1 MIRVTRE
8 PFRPRM
14 VWVFA
19 ALFFLFSAGEWTSFT
34 TQTGGIEALQKA
46 FEQPPDESRIM
57 MRWWWYGPSV
67 TKAQLE
73 REMRLMKAGGIG
85 GIEVQP
91 VYPLSPD
98 DSTAGIKN
106 LPFLSDE
113 FLDALRFTADKS
125 RELGLRLDLTLGS
138 GWPFGG
144 PTVPVNQAAG
154 RLRVERLKVGEGQ
167 RRIPIPPI
175 SEGES
180 LIAAFLGTRE
190 LTDFRDGALWLPE
203 QPNSQTELRFFISS
217 RTGQQ
222 VKRPAVGGEG
232 FVIDHYDRA
241 ATDNYLKTVG
251 DRLMQ
256 AFPTNKP
263 YAVFCDSLEVFS
275 SDWTPD
281 FLAEF
286 QRRRGY
292 DLKPLLPA
300 LAADIGPKTADIRH
314 DWAQTLTELLNERFL
329 APMRDWAK
337 RNNTKFRI
345 QGYGIPP
352 MTVSGNAYADL
363 PEGEG
368 PQWKT
373 LRASRWAASAG
384 HIFGRNVTSSE
395 TWTWTHSPVF
405 RSTPLDLKAEADL
418 HFLQGINQLIGHG
431 WPYTPPE
438 VEYPG
443 WRFYA
448 AGVLNDKNPWWIVMP
463 DLALYLQRLSFLMR
477 QGQPANDVALYLPN
491 SDGWVNFGNRRG
503 YMIEALRD
511 CIGDEVI
518 ARTLEA
524 GYNLDFFDDEVLQ
537 QRGRVEKG
545 ALALGEGRYKVVIL
559 PNVERMPPAS
569 LKKLEEFARNGGKVI
584 ATRRLPAIA
593 PGFKATEAETNELRA
608 TAKRMFEAANAPA
621 HFVADE
627 NRDLAAKLHAVLQPD
642 VMLSPAAPEIGFI
655 RRHTEQAEIYFLA
668 NSANVRKAVKA
679 KFRVAALQPESWN
692 PFTGQVAPVQAQA
705 LEEGGVTIN
714 LELEPYESR
723 VLAFTKRKLPGA
735 PAKTSS
741 PTNAAPAVALDLTAD
756 WQVTFGNAAPTK
768 LDKLRSWADDE
779 ATRFFSGQATYEK
792 TFFAPD
798 GLFQSGQRISL
809 DFGEAQPLPPIEMKA
824 GMRAWLD
831 PPVREAA
838 VIYVN
843 GRRAASV
850 WCPPYSVEVT
860 GLLQRGENRLKIIVA
875 NTALNYLSGRRLPD
889 YKLLNLR
896 YGLRFE
902 AQDMD
907 KVQALP
913 SGLLG
918 PVRLVSTAR

>member
-1 MIRVTRE
+1 MNQFSRLIYRLALVG
-8 PFRPRM
+8 
-14 VWVFA
+14 VWA
-19 ALFFLFSAGEWTSFT
+19 AILVSPASLQFSSNA
-34 TQTGGIEALQKA
+34 QTGGGIEALQQD
-46 FEQPPDESRIM
+46 FEQPPDNSKIM

-67 TKAQLE
+67 VKSQLE
-73 REMRLMKAGGIG
+73 RELRTMKAGGIG

-98 DSTAGIKN
+98 DPSTGIKN
-106 LPFLSDE
+106 LQFLSDE
-113 FLDALRFTADKS
+113 FLDALSFTADKS

-144 PTVPVNQAAG
+144 PTVSVSQSAG
-154 RLRVERLKVGEGQ
+154 RLRVERVKVGEGQ
-167 RRIPIPPI
+167 RRIPIPQI

-190 LTDFRDGALWLPE
+190 VTELRDGALWLPAQLE
-203 QPNSQTELRFFISS
+203 GQTELRFFISS

-222 VKRPAVGGEG
+222 VKRPSVGGEG
-232 FVIDHYDRA
+232 YVIDHYDRA

-286 QRRRGY
+286 QKRRGY
-292 DLKPLLPA
+292 DLRPLLPA
-300 LAADIGPKTADIRH
+300 LATDIGPKTSDIRH

-329 APMRDWAK
+329 VPMRDWAK

-352 MTVSGNAYADL
+352 MTISGNAYADL

-368 PQWKT
+368 PHWKV
-373 LRASRWAASAG
+373 LRASRWAASAN
-384 HIFGRNVTSSE
+384 HVFGRNVTSSE

-431 WPYTPPE
+431 WPYTPE
-438 VEYPG
+438 SVEYPG

-463 DLALYLQRLSFLMR
+463 DLALYLQRMSFLMR

-491 SDGWVNFGNRRG
+491 SDGWVHFGNRRG

-511 CIGDEVI
+511 CIGDDVV

-524 GYNLDFFDDEVLQ
+524 GYNLDFFDDEILQ
-537 QRGRVEKG
+537 RRGRVEKG
-545 ALALGEGRYKVVIL
+545 ALALGESKYKVVIL
-559 PNVERMPPAS
+559 PNVERMPLES
-569 LKKLEEFARNGGKVI
+569 LKKLEEFTRNGGKVI
-584 ATRRLPAIA
+584 ATRRLPSIV
-593 PGFKATEAETNELRA
+593 PGFKTTEAETSELRA
-608 TAKRMFEAANAPA
+608 IAKRMFEAANAPA
-621 HFVADE
+621 HFVPDE
-627 NRDLAAKLHAVLQPD
+627 NRDLAAKLHSVLPPD
-642 VMLSPAAPEIGFI
+642 VALSPAVPEIGFI
-655 RRHTEQAEIYFLA
+655 RRHTEQAEIYFMA
-668 NSANVRKAVKA
+668 NSSNQRHNVKA
-679 KFRVAALQPESWN
+679 RFRVTGLQPESWN
-692 PFTGQVAPVQAQA
+692 PFTGQVAPVEAQAQ
-705 LEEGGVTIN
+705 EDGGVTVN
-714 LELEPYESR
+714 LDLAPYESR
-723 VLAFTKRKLPGA
+723 VLVFTKRKLPDALAKATNGA
-735 PAKTSS
+735 PSATM
-741 PTNAAPAVALDLTAD
+741 DLTAD

-768 LDKLRSWADDE
+768 LDKLRSWADDD
-779 ATRFFSGQATYEK
+779 ATRYFSGQAVYEK
-792 TFFAPD
+792 TFSASD
-798 GLFQSGQRISL
+798 NLFQAGQKVSL
-809 DFGEAQPLPPIEMKA
+809 DFGEGQPLPVKEMKA
-824 GMRAWLD
+824 GMRAWLE

-843 GRRAASV
+843 NKRAGSV
-850 WCPPYSVEVT
+850 WCPPYSLDIT
-860 GLLQRGENRLKIIVA
+860 GLLKRGENRLKIVVA
-875 NTALNYLSGRRLPD
+875 NTALNYMAGRRQPD

-896 YGLRFE
+896 YGVRFE

-918 PVRLVSTAR
+918 PIRLIPAAK